1 MGGTYFIGRQGRAF
15 AGPIHKALESAG
27 ELWPGNYGMKIWR
40 MDLWLTSSLQF

>member
-27 ELWPGNYGMKIWR
+27 ELWPGNYAK
-40 MDLWLTSSLQF
+40 